1 MRNVL
6 HDNVD
11 EKVRDIVTISRAS
24 VVEASPATWSPLQGQ
39 YRREPEVFLCLCT
52 AMAGEWI
59 TYKVF
64 VKQCLW

>member
-1 MRNVL
+1 MRNLL

-24 VVEASPATWSPLQGQ
+24 VVEASPATWSPLEGQ

-52 AMAGEWI
+52 AMAGEWSSI
-59 TYKVF
+59 VYF
-64 VKQCLW
+64 LRD